1 MSEQNNDFFDFDYW
15 MNLAKEN
22 PSAFD
27 EHRKNEIKAV
37 IESAPE
43 HMHKR
48 LFGLQWRIDMDI
60 KKGKNP
66 MDSCLRVYRMMLD
79 SIYGENG
86 LLEALTRASEN
97 TTSPVAQKRFSG
109 DVVDFKAHKI
119 KPNDNGKSES
129 VLK

>member
-1 MSEQNNDFFDFDYW
+1 MSEQDNNSFDFDYW

-27 EHRKNEIKAV
+27 EHRKNEVKAL

-43 HMHKR
+43 HMHRR
-48 LFGLQWRIDMDI
+48 LYGLQWRIDMEV

-86 LLEALTRASEN
+86 LLEALTRVSEN
-97 TTSPVAQKRFSG
+97 TASPVAKKRPG
-109 DVVDFKAHKI
+109 GEIVDFSAHKLEI
-119 KPNDNGKSES
+119 SGNGKNES
-129 VLK
+129 V